1 MAKKKKKSKSKKK
14 ASKKTVRRRKPVR
27 KARFSVPALSTLIKQ
42 PKSALRTA
50 KDRIETAIEVKD
62 APGLFN
68 AAGKRLK
75 IGPKRRGGRRKT
87 AQELPPEIAHIFE

>member
-1 MAKKKKKSKSKKK
+1 MAKKKSKKK
-14 ASKKTVRRRKPVR
+14 VSKRKPVRRRKKIVKR
-27 KARFSVPALSTLIKQ
+27 ARFSIPALATLVKQ
-42 PKSALRTA
+42 PARTLKSA
-50 KDRIETAIEVKD
+50 KDKIETAIEVKA

-87 AQELPPEIAHIFE
+87 AQQLPPEIAHIFDI